1 MKIKATYDNQ
11 TYRIHLVE
19 RQDADPRSRFEIRI
33 EGPENEQVLEVRVL
47 GHSQDSWTLEID
59 GKIQDVLIA
68 ETPEC
73 LLIDWDHQSFPVQ
86 ILTRAEELLRQS
98 VRTETQGRATL
109 RAQMPGQVITVLA
122 KEGDDVQ
129 VGQGLVIIEA
139 MKMQNEIKSPK
150 SGTVITCN
158 VQEGIKVSGGDVLF
172 EIE

>member
-1 MKIKATYDNQ
+1 MKIKARYDNQ

-19 RQDADPRSRFEIRI
+19 RQDADPRSSFEIRI
-33 EGPENEQVLEVRVL
+33 EGPENEQVVEVRVL
-47 GHSQDSWTLEID
+47 DHSQAGWTLEID
-59 GKIQDVLIA
+59 GKIQDVLIS
-68 ETPEC
+68 ENPEG
-73 LLIDWDHQSFPVQ
+73 LSIDWDYQSFPIQ
-86 ILTRAEELLRQS
+86 ILTQAERLLRQS
-98 VRTETQGRATL
+98 VRNETQGRATV

-122 KEGDDVQ
+122 KEGEGVQ